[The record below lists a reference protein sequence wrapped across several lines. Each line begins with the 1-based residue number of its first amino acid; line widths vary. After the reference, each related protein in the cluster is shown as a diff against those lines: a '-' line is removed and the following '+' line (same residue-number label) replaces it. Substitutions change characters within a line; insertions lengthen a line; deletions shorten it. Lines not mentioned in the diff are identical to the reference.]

1 MLAGAAE
8 GYAKRLWTAERGGP
22 RPVLA
27 TCPDE
32 GAQADGG
39 RRRRSSSTTRR
50 AWRLRQQAVLFRS
63 AHHSDLLEV
72 ELRRRR
78 IPFVK
83 YGGLRFLEAAHVR
96 DLLAALRVLDN
107 PRDELAWY
115 RLLQLLDGIGPAGG
129 PAGHGGPRRRPSPDA
144 DPLARFVGR

>member
-1 MLAGAAE
+1 M
-8 GYAKRLWTAERGGP
+8 
-22 RPVLA
+22 LA
-27 TCPDE
+27 TCPDVA
-32 GAQADGG
+32 AQAAAVADVVLEYHDSGV
-39 RRRRSSSTTRR
+39 
-50 AWRLRQQAVLFRS
+50 ALREQAVLFRS

-115 RLLQLLDGIGPAGG
+115 RLLQLVDGIGPAAARRALAALGLDQ
-129 PAGHGGPRRRPSPDA
+129 PESDPLCAFRRPGPSA
-144 DPLARFVGR
+144 ARQVP